1 MFKPAPASIPVKVTV
16 NTGRARYV
24 RYGYLREA
32 GSLAITLSTP
42 GSEKFASSCIPN
54 ASVEDLEDATPAE
67 VEAHPGRYA
76 A

>member
-1 MFKPAPASIPVKVTV
+1 MPATPPASIPVKVTV
-16 NTGRARYV
+16 NTGSSHYV
-24 RYGYLREA
+24 RYGYLREV
-32 GSLAITLSTP
+32 GQTIILTTP
-42 GSEKFASSCIPN
+42 GSEKFASSSIPL